1 MMCVLPWM
9 MRDGTS
15 LQAGRDCNFFQPH
28 TDSYGEGGKHVKTLK
43 TKKQHLYSQKRRK
56 IHPQRAVSSVFN
68 HKTLAPVSSREQAWL
83 SSADDAVRIPDVL
96 LIPHPPDVS
105 EIASA

>member
-1 MMCVLPWM
+1 MGHLCRLG
-9 MRDGTS
+9 GTVTS
-15 LQAGRDCNFFQPH
+15 FSPTQIH
-28 TDSYGEGGKHVKTLK
+28 TVKGGKHVETLK

-83 SSADDAVRIPDVL
+83 GSADDAVRIPDVL

>member
-15 LQAGRDCNFFQPH
+15 LQAGQDCNFFQPH

-83 SSADDAVRIPDVL
+83 GSADDAVRIPDVL